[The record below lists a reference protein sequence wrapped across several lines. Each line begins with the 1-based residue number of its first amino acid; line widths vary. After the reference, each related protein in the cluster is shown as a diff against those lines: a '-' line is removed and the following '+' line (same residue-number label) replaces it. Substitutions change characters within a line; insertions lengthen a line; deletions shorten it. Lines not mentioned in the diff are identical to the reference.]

1 MKNKKYRIKGDSP
14 YFKKRYGTPNPIFE
28 IEAKDTDMW
37 EGGWIVS
44 KVAPCHNYAIRVA
57 EEYLPLCG
65 IVYYG
70 HIGHIG
76 ELVHETELG
85 EELIDEPVE
94 RPIPLAAPPEPVLVG
109 LRA

>member
-1 MKNKKYRIKGDSP
+1 MKNKKYRIKGNSP

-28 IEAKDTDMW
+28 IEAKDTEMW
-37 EGGWIVS
+37 TGGWMVS
-44 KVAPCHNYAIRVA
+44 TAAACYGYAARVA
-57 EEYLPLCG
+57 DEHLPKNG
-65 IVYYG
+65 TVYYG